1 MYSVATLDRLIEFSH
16 GEVPVLVILK
26 RCAAEFIQ
34 IAFHFT
40 LCCPTA

>member
-16 GEVPVLVILK
+16 GVVPVLVILK
-26 RCAAEFIQ
+26 SCTAEFIQ

-40 LCCPTA
+40 LCCPAA